1 MTSPDR
7 LARLV
12 HHPAFA
18 GRGRREGRPD
28 LPAGARPVGAR
39 PLGEFRGHP
48 RQDDLRLLFD
58 AYDVEFFGGLLGR
71 MLEED
76 CGGKITFR
84 LSDRMTRA
92 AGKTIR
98 RHVRRRAGWGVA
110 AEPEYEI
117 AISTLLLF
125 QTFDDIDRPVTVT
138 GLACRDRLEAL
149 QRIFEHEL
157 LHLAEFLAEG
167 KSSCAQGQFQGLSR
181 AIFGHASSVHDLVT
195 PREVAAKAHAIRQ
208 GDLVAFDFDG
218 TTRVGRVNR
227 ITKRATVLVED
238 PAGRL
243 FTDGRHYLT
252 FYVPVDR
259 LRKQA

>member
-1 MTSPDR
+1 MKSPDR
-7 LARLV
+7 LARLASLRHSPGEV
-12 HHPAFA
+12 AEKV
-18 GRGRREGRPD
+18 GRIYRRMLDRS
-28 LPAGARPVGAR
+28 
-39 PLGEFRGHP
+39 GHV
-48 RQDDLRLLFD
+48 RSGNFVAIHVTDLRLLFE
-58 AYDVEFFGGLLGR
+58 AYDSEFFDGLLGR

-76 CGGKITFR
+76 CGGKITLR

-98 RHVRRRAGWGVA
+98 RHVRRRAGWRVVA
-110 AEPEYEI
+110 AAEYEI

-138 GLACRDRLEAL
+138 GLVCRDRLEAL

-157 LHLAEFLAEG
+157 IHLAEFLAEG
-167 KSSCAQGQFQGLSR
+167 KSSCAQDQFQSLSR

-195 PREVAAKAHAIRQ
+195 PREIAAKAHAILQ

-218 TTRVGRVNR
+218 VTRVGKVNR

-238 PAGRL
+238 PAGRP
-243 FTDGRHYLT
+243 FSDGRHYLT
-252 FYVPVDR
+252 FYVPLDR